1 MNHVTY
7 ITSSAEFG
15 NFRSKHIKR
24 ERWLQIWT
32 KVTDSL
38 EQVVCVYKLDNRN
51 QKQYLLAHG
60 QTKSSGLIT
69 GRPRAIEW
77 RVNVN
82 FSGKDSSPII

>member
-1 MNHVTY
+1 M
-7 ITSSAEFG
+7 
-15 NFRSKHIKR
+15 
-24 ERWLQIWT
+24 
-32 KVTDSL
+32 TDSL

-69 GRPRAIEW
+69 GRPRAIVSR

-82 FSGKDSSPII
+82 FSGKDSSPLT